1 MKRTETSYGTQLL
14 IRANKGIKTSIGFC
28 HPIAETREL
37 TRVLKYLEECSTVV
51 MVPYLCPKMDLKEE
65 LEAIEKTK
73 KALELQSSK
82 VIVFDDLFGM
92 DPNKADYPGRTDN
105 VCVTDLSRDTKYN
118 LARGIKAI
126 NFDKT
131 VINIGIAGQNITTIY
146 DLCVGLNAIDVLS
159 NYDIIVGPSLG
170 SSSKLIQVED
180 YSIIPFGYEKGR
192 VKVSMGPKV
201 TETEAEDFE
210 SGVLPI
216 TSKGYS
222 LLKVAKLPCRIDIAQ
237 GRGRQVK
244 RNSEDV

>member
-1 MKRTETSYGTQLL
+1 MNRTNANYGTQLL
-14 IRANKGIKTSIGFC
+14 LRANKGIKTSIGFC
-28 HPIAETREL
+28 HPLIDTN
-37 TRVLKYLEECSTVV
+37 VLKFLEGCSTVV
-51 MVPYLCPKMDLKEE
+51 IVPFLNSRLDYGYTQKM
-65 LEAIEKTK
+65 IEDTT
-73 KALELQSSK
+73 KALENQASE
-82 VIVFDDLFGM
+82 VVVFPHLIGL
-92 DPNKADYPGRTDN
+92 DPNAANYPGKTRY

-118 LARGIKAI
+118 IARGIKAI

-131 VINIGIAGQNITTIY
+131 VINIGIGGQNITTIY
-146 DLCVGLNAIDVLS
+146 DLCVGLNAMDVLS
-159 NYDIIVGPSLG
+159 NFDIIVGPSLG

-201 TETEAEDFE
+201 TETEDFE

-222 LLKVAKLPCRIDIAQ
+222 LLKVANMPCRIDIAQ

-244 RNSEDV
+244 R